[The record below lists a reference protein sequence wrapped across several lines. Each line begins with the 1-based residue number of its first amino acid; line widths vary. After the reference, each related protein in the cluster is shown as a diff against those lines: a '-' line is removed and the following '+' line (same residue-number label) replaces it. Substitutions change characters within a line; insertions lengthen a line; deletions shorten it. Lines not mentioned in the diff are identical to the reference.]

1 MYMYILGYIS
11 MLDINTGYTYSCKSI
26 TFDTDG
32 TPFHYEVFL
41 ALYNALYELQ

>member
-1 MYMYILGYIS
+1 MYIHMGYIC

-32 TPFHYEVFL
+32 TPHHYEVFL
-41 ALYNALYELQ
+41 SYGNYNGL